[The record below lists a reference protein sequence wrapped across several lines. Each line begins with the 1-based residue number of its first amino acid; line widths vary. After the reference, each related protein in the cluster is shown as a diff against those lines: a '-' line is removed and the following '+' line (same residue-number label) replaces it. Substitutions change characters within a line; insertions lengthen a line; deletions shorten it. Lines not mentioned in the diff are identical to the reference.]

1 MRMGAG
7 LLMAAMILFASWN
20 ICNSQESATR
30 KVFVFQGADGLGVY
44 VARILPS
51 SDEALVKI
59 WGIGNHR
66 WNNRIFRCRIV
77 ESGNAKTFVTSL
89 EEKVRVYWA
98 DDPERVK
105 AVRSFEGMA
114 RVFRMNAIVG
124 KGTPQ
129 ELEIVT
135 KTSGLTMDQ
144 MAQLLVVMRRE
155 VSVDDRQWE
164 LLKLDS
170 GHGYLRLREA
180 LHWADD
186 PERVKAVRSFEGM
199 ASVFRMNAIVGK
211 GNPQETE
218 LGIKALS
225 MTTNELAEFLDKQTH
240 DSLCSVASCK
250 FYFHHAREIQYSSC
264 LSNKALA
271 RSLLDEY
278 QKQ

>member
-1 MRMGAG
+1 MQGQAPDGLIGEQGQNRKEYHVDESRTRGTGGASMFEGRTRMFMRMGAG

-114 RVFRMNAIVG
+114 
-124 KGTPQ
+124 
-129 ELEIVT
+129 
-135 KTSGLTMDQ
+135 
-144 MAQLLVVMRRE
+144 
-155 VSVDDRQWE
+155 
-164 LLKLDS
+164 
-170 GHGYLRLREA
+170 
-180 LHWADD
+180 
-186 PERVKAVRSFEGM
+186 
-199 ASVFRMNAIVGK
+199 SVFRMNAIVGK